1 MAERR
6 CILFD
11 FGGTLDADGVP
22 WGARFFAAH
31 RRAGGLCDAAEFDAL
46 FRRSDAMLLGTHP
59 VRGLGLR
66 AMIDQ
71 QAAILA
77 SLLPG
82 ADPAHAGRVAG
93 QVHRDAVAIVRR
105 NRPML
110 ERLARALPLGIVSN
124 FTGNL
129 HECLAELDLLPLF
142 SVVVDSAIVGVSKPD
157 RAIFARALAALDAT
171 AGRPAWLVG
180 DNPECDV
187 RPGSELGMTTCWLA
201 PPGRATPAGLRPT
214 HRIGSLLELEGLI
227 R

>member
-1 MAERR
+1 MVEPR

-31 RRAGGLCDAAEFDAL
+31 RRAGGLLDAAEFDAV

-66 AMIDQ
+66 AMIDR

-82 ADPAHAGRVAG
+82 ADPAHGERIAAE
-93 QVHRDAVAIVRR
+93 VHRDAVTIVRR

-110 ERLARALPLGIVSN
+110 ERLARALPLGVVSN

-142 SVVVDSAIVGVSKPD
+142 SVVIDSTIVGVSKPD
-157 RAIFARALAALDAT
+157 RAIFARALAALDTA
-171 AGRPAWLVG
+171 AGRPVWLVG
-180 DNPECDV
+180 DNPDYDV
-187 RPGSELGMTTCWLA
+187 RPASELGMTTCWLA
-201 PPGRATPAGLRPT
+201 PAGRATPAGLHPT
-214 HRIGSLLELEGLI
+214 HRIQSLLELEGLI